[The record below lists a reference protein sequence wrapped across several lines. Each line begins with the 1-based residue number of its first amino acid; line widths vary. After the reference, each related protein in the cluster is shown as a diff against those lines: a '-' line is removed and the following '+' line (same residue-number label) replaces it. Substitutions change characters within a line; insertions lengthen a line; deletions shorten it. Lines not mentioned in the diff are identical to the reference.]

1 MRPTEPLQLK
11 RHCYVLPF
19 GNWMHPHAPI
29 MRDKMI
35 WYPERAMNLYDEYAY
50 RPYVQSIVTESPWL
64 ITLYDRERVRV
75 VYEDGS
81 WQCPQY
87 QTYAADV
94 GHILT
99 HLLGLPSHVAAMP
112 LDGGR
117 QFKKV
122 VRDFKRLIAK
132 AEKLYKT
139 I

>member
-1 MRPTEPLQLK
+1 MVNDPLQLQG
-11 RHCYVLPF
+11 HCYVLLR
-19 GNWMHPHAPI
+19 GCGIHPIAH
-29 MRDKMI
+29 RRFELL
-35 WYPERAMNLYDEYAY
+35 WYPETAMYLVDQYMY

-64 ITLYDRERVRV
+64 IALYDRERVRV

-94 GHILT
+94 GNT
-99 HLLGLPSHVAAMP
+99 FSHLLELPSHVAAMP

-122 VRDFKRLIAK
+122 LREYK
-132 AEKLYKT
+132 ARIKKAQKLYKT

>member
-1 MRPTEPLQLK
+1 MKIELQ
-11 RHCYVLPF
+11 RHCYVLLR
-19 GNWMHPHAPI
+19 GCGIHPIAH
-29 MRDKMI
+29 RRFELL
-35 WYPERAMNLYDEYAY
+35 WYPETAMNLVDQYAY
-50 RPYVQSIVTESPWL
+50 RPYVQSIVTENPWL
-64 ITLYDRERVRV
+64 ITLYDRERVRI

-94 GHILT
+94 GHVFS
-99 HLLGLPSHVAAMP
+99 HLLELPSHVAAMP

-122 VRDFKRLIAK
+122 LREYKRRIVRAQ
-132 AEKLYKT
+132 KLYKT